1 MFYKLPKEL
10 EKKNFYFVVR
20 KRSLCIKRYNMNK
33 KIYLE
38 DLVKLLFSCE
48 VEVVDQNGN
57 ELITVDD
64 CKNEDLKS
72 YFGCKIIDITMYC
85 NCNKISISVLE
96 AE

>member
-1 MFYKLPKEL
+1 MK
-10 EKKNFYFVVR
+10 
-20 KRSLCIKRYNMNK
+20 K

-64 CKNEDLKS
+64 CKNEDLKF
-72 YFGCKIIDITMYC
+72 YFGCEIINITTYC
-85 NCNKISISVLE
+85 NYNKISVSVLE

>member
-10 EKKNFYFVVR
+10 EKKFYFVVR
-20 KRSLCIKRYNMNK
+20 KRSLCTKRCDMKK

-38 DLVKLLFSCE
+38 DLVKLLFGCE
-48 VEVVDQNGN
+48 VEIVDQNGN

-72 YFGCKIIDITMYC
+72 YFSCEIIDITIYS

>member
-1 MFYKLPKEL
+1 MK
-10 EKKNFYFVVR
+10 
-20 KRSLCIKRYNMNK
+20 K

-38 DLVKLLFSCE
+38 DLVELLFGCE

-64 CKNEDLKS
+64 CKNDALEF
-72 YFGCKIIDITMYC
+72 YYGCEIIDITTYY

-96 AE
+96 DEGE

>member
-1 MFYKLPKEL
+1 MK
-10 EKKNFYFVVR
+10 
-20 KRSLCIKRYNMNK
+20 K

-38 DLVKLLFSCE
+38 DLVKLLFGCE

-64 CKNEDLKS
+64 CKNENLKS
-72 YFGCKIIDITMYC
+72 YFGCEIIDITTYY

-96 AE
+96 DNELI

>member
-1 MFYKLPKEL
+1 MK
-10 EKKNFYFVVR
+10 
-20 KRSLCIKRYNMNK
+20 K

-38 DLVKLLFSCE
+38 DLVKLLFGCE
-48 VEVVDQNGN
+48 VEVVDKNGN

-72 YFGCKIIDITMYC
+72 YFGCEIIDITTYY

-96 AE
+96 DDELI